1 MSVLYQR
8 LTTLN
13 VTAQQLKNVS
23 IPQAEKAFNIIKDGN
38 LVGRFAILDVLD
50 AERTLFELQNRY
62 LNVIGEIHS
71 VQIEIE
77 GLIAKEIK

>member
-1 MSVLYQR
+1 MPY
-8 LTTLN
+8 N
-13 VTAQQLKNVS
+13 IFK
-23 IPQAEKAFNIIKDGN
+23 IIKEGN

-50 AERTLFELQNRY
+50 AERTLFELQNQY

-71 VQIEIE
+71 VETEIE